1 METFGDRLRKLLDER
16 ELTQATF
23 AKILNTSDATVNRY
37 IKNVNFPGE
46 DMLNKI
52 ADYFN
57 VSVDYLLCRTDN
69 PNYSIISTNYK
80 GNTVDI
86 VVKSKTNNYSQDDIQ
101 KLFDRLASIGI
112 NVDDIIEK

>member
-1 METFGDRLRKLLDER
+1 METFGERLKKLLNKK
-16 ELTQATF
+16 ELTQVAF

-52 ADYFN
+52 ADYFD

-69 PNYSIISTNYK
+69 PNYSIVSTNYK
-80 GNTVDI
+80 GNKIDI
-86 VVKSKTNNYSQDDIQ
+86 VVKSKTNSYSQKEIQ
-101 KLFDRLASIGI
+101 KLFDKLESIGI
-112 NVDDIIEK
+112 NVDDLIKN